1 MVNKSTSPSPRQ
13 VAIDEV
19 SKLEKRFADRL
30 EVNSRLTRALVSFQA
45 NKAEPVF
52 RWFKYREGFS
62 RDLVT
67 YCLEAA
73 NVSFKDRVLD
83 PFAGTG
89 ATLFTAASIGCNG
102 LGIELM
108 PVGVRFMNFRQL
120 VNDIGTEGLLEV
132 LQLID
137 KKPWKKSKLAEP
149 YPHLRITKGAYPAE
163 TEKSLRRFREW
174 TTGLDPSERAILD
187 FLVFSSLEEIS
198 YTRKDGQYLRW
209 DYRAGRTRSTKKFD
223 KGKILGFDQALSE
236 KVKKIRSDLGT
247 ADSHELF
254 PETSA
259 PASEIGNVEVLLGS
273 NFQHLGALNQD
284 TFDFAMT
291 SPPYCNRYDYTRTYA
306 LELAHLGLSDSD
318 VRDLRQQLLTCT
330 VENRPKD
337 LSFLDGSILDR
348 ATNTFQ
354 ESTALQSI
362 LQFLDAEI
370 DAGLLNNKNI
380 RTMVSGYFLE
390 SAVHIAQMARILKT
404 GSRYVMVNDN
414 VQYNGVPVPVDC
426 ILSAVAE
433 SLGFECERIWVLPT
447 GKGNSS
453 QQMKRHGRIE
463 LRKCV
468 YLWRKK

>member
-1 MVNKSTSPSPRQ
+1 M
-13 VAIDEV
+13 ALAEV
-19 SKLEKRFADRL
+19 KRLEERFKNRL
-30 EVNSRLTRALVSFQA
+30 EVNGRLTRALVSFQA

-73 NVSFKDRVLD
+73 NVSSTDRVLD

-89 ATLFTAASIGCNG
+89 ATLFTAASIGCDG
-102 LGIELM
+102 IGIELM
-108 PVGVRFMNFRQL
+108 PVGVTFMNFRQL
-120 VNDIGTEGLLEV
+120 VNDIGTEGLLKV
-132 LQLID
+132 LHLLD

-149 YPHLRITKGAYPAE
+149 YPHLRITEGAYPTE
-163 TEKSLRRFREW
+163 TEKSLRRFRTW
-174 TTGLDPSERAILD
+174 TSGLDSRERAILD

-198 YTRKDGQYLRW
+198 FTRKDGQYLRW

-223 KGKILGFDQALSE
+223 KGKILGFDEALSE
-236 KVKKIRSDLGT
+236 KVAKIRSDLGT
-247 ADSHELF
+247 IDSQELF
-254 PETSA
+254 PTTST
-259 PASEIGNVEVLLGS
+259 PVSEIGKVKVLLGS
-273 NFQHLGALNQD
+273 NFQHLANLAEA

-306 LELAHLGLSDSD
+306 LELAHLGLSDIN
-318 VRDLRQQLLTCT
+318 VRDLRQELLTCT
-330 VENRPKD
+330 VENRPKN
-337 LSFLDGSILDR
+337 LSFLETSILDR
-348 ATNTFQ
+348 ATTAFH

-370 DAGLLNNKNI
+370 AAGLLNNKNI

-390 SAVHIAQMARILKT
+390 SAVHIAQMAHVLKS

-414 VQYNGVPVPVDC
+414 VQYNGLPVPVDC
-426 ILSAVAE
+426 ILSALAE
-433 SLGFECERIWVLPT
+433 SLGFDCERIWVLPT

-453 QQMKRHGRIE
+453 QQMKRHGRVE

-468 YLWRKK
+468 YLWSRK

>member
-1 MVNKSTSPSPRQ
+1 
-13 VAIDEV
+13 
-19 SKLEKRFADRL
+19 
-30 EVNSRLTRALVSFQA
+30 
-45 NKAEPVF
+45 
-52 RWFKYREGFS
+52 
-62 RDLVT
+62 VT

-73 NVSFKDRVLD
+73 NISSKDRVLD

-132 LQLID
+132 LHLID

-149 YPHLRITKGAYPAE
+149 YPHLRITRGAYPAE

-174 TTGLDPSERAILD
+174 TTGRDLSERVILD

-209 DYRAGRTRSTKKFD
+209 DYRAGRIRSTKKFD
-223 KGKILGFDQALSE
+223 KGRILGFDQALSE
-236 KVKKIRSDLGT
+236 KVAKIRSDLGT
-247 ADSHELF
+247 ADSPELF

-259 PASEIGNVEVLLGS
+259 PASKVGNVEVLLGS
-273 NFQHLGALNQD
+273 NFQHLGALNED
-284 TFDFAMT
+284 TFDFALT

-306 LELAHLGLSDSD
+306 LELAHLGLSDID
-318 VRDLRQQLLTCT
+318 VRDLRQELLTCT

-348 ATNTFQ
+348 ATTAFQ
-354 ESTALQSI
+354 ESSALQSI

-380 RTMVSGYFLE
+380 RMMVGGYFLE
-390 SAVHIAQMARILKT
+390 SAVHIAQMARVLKT

-426 ILSAVAE
+426 ILSDLAE

-468 YLWRKK
+468 YLWRKM

>member
-1 MVNKSTSPSPRQ
+1 
-13 VAIDEV
+13 
-19 SKLEKRFADRL
+19 
-30 EVNSRLTRALVSFQA
+30 VSFQA

-73 NVSFKDRVLD
+73 NISSKDRVLD

-132 LQLID
+132 LHLID
-137 KKPWKKSKLAEP
+137 RKPWKKSKLAEP
-149 YPHLRITKGAYPAE
+149 YPHLRITRGAYPAE

-174 TTGLDPSERAILD
+174 TTGRDLSERVILD

-209 DYRAGRTRSTKKFD
+209 DYRAGRIRSTKKFD
-223 KGKILGFDQALSE
+223 KGRILGFDQALSE
-236 KVKKIRSDLGT
+236 KVAKIRSDLGT
-247 ADSHELF
+247 ADSPELF

-259 PASEIGNVEVLLGS
+259 PASKVGNVEVLLGS
-273 NFQHLGALNQD
+273 NFQHLGALNED
-284 TFDFAMT
+284 TFDFALT

-306 LELAHLGLSDSD
+306 LELAHLGLSDFD
-318 VRDLRQQLLTCT
+318 VRDLRQELLTCT

-348 ATNTFQ
+348 ATTAFQ
-354 ESTALQSI
+354 ESSALQSI

-380 RTMVSGYFLE
+380 RMMVGGYFLE
-390 SAVHIAQMARILKT
+390 SAVHIAQMARVLKT

-426 ILSAVAE
+426 ILSDLAE

-468 YLWRKK
+468 YLWRRK